1 MKTNKVLGCL
11 LKYDMDQYK
20 ILHQRILDD
29 EGYSNLNK
37 QEYEIP
43 DMDTIRRK
51 IALIE
56 DQEIRDESEFLPSE
70 YSAKKSPR
78 KRKRRDNSAAESQS
92 VTSKISTEKPN
103 KKRKTK
109 KTR

>member
-1 MKTNKVLGCL
+1 
-11 LKYDMDQYK
+11 MDQYK
-20 ILHQRILDD
+20 VLHQRILDD
-29 EGYSNLNK
+29 EGFSNLNK

-43 DMDTIRRK
+43 DMDTIRKK

-78 KRKRRDNSAAESQS
+78 KRKRKDYSAAESQS
-92 VTSKISTEKPN
+92 VTSKISTENPQR
-103 KKRKTK
+103 KRKGK
-109 KTR
+109 RAR